1 MPMLLLSTELLL
13 AIALVV
19 ALWMRPWQF
28 LRGGALISPLLG
40 SLVVLPWLW
49 ALPWLHTMPLQL
61 HWSLAC
67 LVLLM
72 LGWPLAVPTLCLVAV
87 LAGLL
92 GNQTWEVV
100 VTLAFWRGVLPAT
113 LALGLGAGIRR
124 VVGPH
129 LFVYVLGRGFLGAAV
144 CLFAASALLQW
155 LGPAQP
161 GLDKTLSLVAHWL
174 TAWGDA
180 FVTGMLTAI
189 FVAFKPTWLA
199 TWSDTLYLPKP
210 PSTHDTPD

>member
-1 MPMLLLSTELLL
+1 MLTPTAALLTLSL
-13 AIALVV
+13 AT
-19 ALWMRPWQF
+19 ALWLRPWQF
-28 LRGGALISPLLG
+28 LRSGALVSPLLG

-49 ALPWLHTMPLQL
+49 ALPWMHTMPLQL
-61 HWSLAC
+61 HWSFAC

-72 LGWPLAVPTLCLVAV
+72 LGWPLAVPTLCVVAL

-92 GNQTWEVV
+92 GDQPWEVMV
-100 VTLAFWRGVLPAT
+100 MLAFWRGVLPAT
-113 LALGLGAGIRR
+113 LALALGAAIRR
-124 VVGPH
+124 FIGPH

-155 LGPAQP
+155 GSPPQP
-161 GLDKTLSLVAHWL
+161 GISKELSMVAHWL

-180 FVTGMLTAI
+180 FITGMLTAI
-189 FVAFKPTWLA
+189 FVAFKPQWLA

-210 PSTHDTPD
+210 

>member
-1 MPMLLLSTELLL
+1 MLTISSALL
-13 AIALVV
+13 ALALGA

-28 LRGGALISPLLG
+28 LRGGALVSPLLA

-49 ALPWLHTMPLQL
+49 ALPWMHTMPLQL

-72 LGWPLAVPTLCLVAV
+72 LGWPLAIPTLCVIAL

-92 GNQTWEVV
+92 GDQSWEVMV
-100 VTLAFWRGVLPAT
+100 MLAFWRGVLPAT
-113 LALGLGAGIRR
+113 LALGLGAAIRR

-155 LGPAQP
+155 GSPTQP
-161 GLDKTLSLVAHWL
+161 GLDKELSLVAHWL

-180 FVTGMLTAI
+180 FITGMLTAI
-189 FVAFKPTWLA
+189 FVAFKPEWLA
-199 TWSDTLYLPKP
+199 TWSDTLYLHK
-210 PSTHDTPD
+210 T

>member
-1 MPMLLLSTELLL
+1 MLTISSALL
-13 AIALVV
+13 ALALGA

-28 LRGGALISPLLG
+28 LRGGALVSPLLG

-49 ALPWLHTMPLQL
+49 ALPWMHTMPLQL

-72 LGWPLAVPTLCLVAV
+72 LGWPLAIPTLCVIAL

-92 GNQTWEVV
+92 GDQSWEVMV
-100 VTLAFWRGVLPAT
+100 MLAFWRGVLPAT
-113 LALGLGAGIRR
+113 LALGLGAAIRR

-155 LGPAQP
+155 GSPTQP
-161 GLDKTLSLVAHWL
+161 GLDKELSLVAHWL

-180 FVTGMLTAI
+180 FITGMLTAI
-189 FVAFKPTWLA
+189 FVAFKPEWLA
-199 TWSDTLYLPKP
+199 TWSDTLYLHK
-210 PSTHDTPD
+210 T